1 MNNNSIKNIVLIGN
15 PNSGKT
21 AIFNLLTGLNHDV
34 SNYPGTTVEKRI
46 GKISLMN
53 GEYLNLMDLPGTY
66 SLIPESL
73 DEEII

>member
-1 MNNNSIKNIVLIGN
+1 M
-15 PNSGKT
+15 
-21 AIFNLLTGLNHDV
+21 TGLNHQV

-53 GEYLNLMDLPGTY
+53 GSYVNLMDLPGTY

-73 DEEII
+73 DEEIDIEDDMKNDIAI